1 MKVVK
6 LKRLTLENWR
16 AQNRTLD
23 LTDKTIIRGANGAGK
38 STFVDAFFWLI
49 LGVDSQDR
57 TNYDLYDNKREFTY
71 ENAIPAIVEG
81 VFDVEGVE
89 YTFKRSAKQ
98 KWTRPRNSGVYVKDK
113 ADEYVYYVDGLAV
126 SAKLYKDNIETLFA
140 DSDKLKLM
148 LNVRHYLQLDWRVL
162 RKHFADMVGEIKESE
177 LMGDYVEIKPLL
189 ERFKNIEQ
197 TKEYLR
203 QAIAPLNKRKD
214 AFEAEING
222 MKQMLPPYPSNLQ
235 AVYDE
240 IANIKEQIASVD
252 KEIAGLGDANKP
264 YVDKRNAELLA
275 IETKK
280 LEIRAKKMAY
290 EEDSCAEIRKLK
302 KSLAEI
308 EDKNAEIANLNKTHA
323 QQRITLS
330 EQCASL
336 GEHNAFLQEELER
349 LRQENAEIKARIFS
363 DKQTCTT
370 CGQSLPP
377 EKVDELRAVFYQNR
391 EKAHKQCVERGL
403 KVKETLA
410 KQIEQANR
418 LSKQLKEIPQP
429 MPLLS
434 TDEILNNIEAIKNT
448 ILPFEETQMGKILEN
463 HLATMERN
471 LTVVP
476 EVGATELVAKKQELM
491 NELQEQQTILASA
504 EEYKKG
510 EQRINERIEEQTTVG
525 RELMRLKSLFEKCVE
540 REREWAS
547 IISKKANQNLTCC
560 KVVMTELSK
569 SGEPVDVC
577 TITADGVD
585 VGVANTARQILSG
598 VDIALAFQQNAGLQ
612 LPIFIDNAEQICDF
626 NLPALKNQLIATY
639 VSSDSNN
646 LELSIEKA

>member
-1 MKVVK
+1 MKVIK

-16 AQNRTLD
+16 AQNRTIN

-81 VFDVEGVE
+81 VFDADGVE

-98 KWTRPRNSGVYVKDK
+98 KWSRPRNSGVYVKDK
-113 ADEYVYYVDGLAV
+113 ADEYIYYVDGLAV
-126 SAKLYKDNIETLFA
+126 SAKSYKEQIETLLA

-177 LMGDYVEIKPLL
+177 LMGDYSEIKSLL
-189 ERFKNIEQ
+189 GRFKNIEQ
-197 TKEYLR
+197 AKEYLR
-203 QAIAPLNKRKD
+203 QAIAPLNKKMD
-214 AFEAEING
+214 EFEAEING
-222 MKQMLPPYPSNLQ
+222 MRQMLPPYPSNLQ
-235 AVYDE
+235 AVHDE

-252 KEIAGLGDANKP
+252 KEIVGLGDANKP
-264 YVDKRNAELLA
+264 YIDKRNAELLA
-275 IETKK
+275 IEEKK
-280 LEIRAKKMAY
+280 REIKVKKMAY
-290 EEDSCAEIRKLK
+290 EEDSYAEIRKLK

-308 EDKNAEIANLNKTHA
+308 EDKNADIVNLNKVHA
-323 QQRITLS
+323 QQRVSLS
-330 EQCASL
+330 EQCASI
-336 GEHNAFLQEELER
+336 GEHNTFLQEELER
-349 LRQENAEIKARIFS
+349 LRQENAEIKARVFS
-363 DKQTCTT
+363 EEQNCAT
-370 CGQSLPP
+370 CGQPLPP
-377 EKVDELRAVFYQNR
+377 EKVDELRAAFYENR

-410 KQIEQANR
+410 KQIEQANQ
-418 LSKQLKEIPQP
+418 LSKQIEDIPQP

-434 TDEILNNIEAIKNT
+434 ADEILNSIEAMRNT

-463 HLATMERN
+463 HLATMEQS
-471 LTVVP
+471 LTTIS
-476 EVGATELVAKKQELM
+476 EVDTTELVAKKQELM
-491 NELQEQQTILASA
+491 DKLQEQQSILASA

-510 EQRINERIEEQTTVG
+510 EQRINNRVAEQATSG
-525 RELMRLKSLFEKCVE
+525 QELMRLKKLHEKCVE

-547 IISKKANQNLTCC
+547 IISKKANQHLAYC
-560 KVVMTELSK
+560 KVAMTELSK
-569 SGEPVDVC
+569 SGELVDVC
-577 TITADGVD
+577 TITTDGVD

-598 VDIALAFQQNAGLQ
+598 VDIALAFQLNAGLR

-626 NLPALKNQLIATY
+626 NLPKLENQLIATY
-639 VSSDSNN
+639 VSSDSNS
-646 LELSIEKA
+646 LDLSIENA